1 MDLRKQKWNKLG
13 MVSLYSNE
21 TLTKIVRPCL
31 KEKKER
37 EEGRK
42 EPARPG
48 GSALNLSTQVRK
60 IKSLRQKLQDAS
72 AGVGA
77 AKWVPVEGTKW
88 SHKVLGWLV
97 WVGPQMIQRPPF
109 NLKQTP
115 LLHLLPAAARLF
127 ELSHPLHPARYLRT
141 AVCCLHTW
149 RIIFLWVMKTHLYFC
164 TKKPTN

>member
-1 MDLRKQKWNKLG
+1 

-21 TLTKIVRPCL
+21 TLTKIVRPRL

-77 AKWVPVEGTKW
+77 AK
-88 SHKVLGWLV
+88 
-97 WVGPQMIQRPPF
+97 
-109 NLKQTP
+109 
-115 LLHLLPAAARLF
+115 
-127 ELSHPLHPARYLRT
+127 
-141 AVCCLHTW
+141 
-149 RIIFLWVMKTHLYFC
+149 
-164 TKKPTN
+164 